1 MKEHIDPLDAMARYL
16 SQLFDTQVSMT
27 DVFDVFAGI
36 FVMVIAV
43 AFIVRLKRISKPD
56 NQADDQEE

>member
-1 MKEHIDPLDAMARYL
+1 MREHIDPLDALARYL
-16 SQLFDTQVSMT
+16 SELFNTKVSMT

-43 AFIVRLKRISKPD
+43 AFLVRLKRASKK
-56 NQADDQEE
+56 DDREE

>member
-1 MKEHIDPLDAMARYL
+1 MKDRIDPLDALARYL

-43 AFIVRLKRISKPD
+43 AFIVRIKRASKG
-56 NQADDQEE
+56 DDREEE